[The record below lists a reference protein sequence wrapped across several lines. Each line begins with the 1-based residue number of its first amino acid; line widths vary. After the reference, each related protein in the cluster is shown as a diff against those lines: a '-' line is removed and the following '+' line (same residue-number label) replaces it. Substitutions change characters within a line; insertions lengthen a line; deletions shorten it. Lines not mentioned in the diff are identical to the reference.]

1 MIHLRMRTCKDREI
15 IVVKA
20 RCVMTPGFYEKNYS
34 TIMHINGNIYAGEDY
49 QGNSFLCGAKHRI
62 RIFGALHRKRINI

>member
-20 RCVMTPGFYEKNYS
+20 RCVMTPGFYEKKYS

-49 QGNSFLCGAKHRI
+49 QGEFISLWREAPNTNFRCPSQKED
-62 RIFGALHRKRINI
+62 